1 MLLNK
6 YYVIVLQIKITSLF
20 LKKYVSV
27 TTSRAESTKQGVRE
41 RRGVGNTKI
50 SVTIPRGVHAARQKH
65 APCVGLTLKQRSN
78 TTEVGESHWNEVERI
93 DDPDVKHVHR

>member
-41 RRGVGNTKI
+41 RRGG
-50 SVTIPRGVHAARQKH
+50 
-65 APCVGLTLKQRSN
+65 
-78 TTEVGESHWNEVERI
+78 GEHEN
-93 DDPDVKHVHR
+93 